1 MQFTGFPPTQ
11 KERIAIMNRSL
22 KAYLIAGI
30 AGLAALVALLGLLF
44 GGVIRTPK
52 NIPPGNVGIVVDKYG
67 SNAGVEKNVVYPGT
81 IWPTFN
87 QHVYLYPTFRQ
98 TKNFV
103 KSSDEDSKTDESFL
117 FKSADGIQFR
127 ADVGVSYNL
136 DPRYVPHLFQLY
148 RGGLD
153 EINQRVFRNILRKD
167 LIYYG
172 GKDSATALIGSGVSA
187 LFDSIQASLTR
198 QVAGLGVIQV
208 EVFVLGDLAPTD
220 SKYAESISSKAIE
233 AQKAAA
239 SQAKIQT
246 ARMDSSSK
254 VIAAAGEA
262 ESNRRIASSITPE
275 LIDYIKAN
283 AWNGANPQVVSG
295 AGGGVIV
302 QLPTSAVAASSGK
315 HHK

>member
-1 MQFTGFPPTQ
+1 
-11 KERIAIMNRSL
+11 MNRSW
-22 KAYLIAGI
+22 KFTISAVIAGV
-30 AGLAALVALLGLLF
+30 AALVVLFGLLF
-44 GGVIRTPK
+44 GGVVRTPK
-52 NIPPGNVGIVVDKYG
+52 NIPPGYVGILVDKYG

-103 KSSDEDSKTDESFL
+103 KSADEDSKTDESFV

-136 DPRYVPHLFQLY
+136 DPTKVPHLFQTY

-153 EINQRVFRNILRKD
+153 EVNQRVFRNILRKD
-167 LIYYG
+167 LVYYG
-172 GKDSATALIGSGVSA
+172 GKDSATTLIGTGVAA
-187 LFDSIQASLTR
+187 LFDSIQTSLSRQTASLGIT
-198 QVAGLGVIQV
+198 QV
-208 EVFVLGDLAPTD
+208 EVYVLGDLTPTD
-220 SKYAESISSKAIE
+220 SKYTESISSKAIE

-254 VIAAAGEA
+254 VITAAGEA
-262 ESNRRIASSITPE
+262 EANRRIASSVTPE
-275 LIDYIKAN
+275 LVEYIKAN
-283 AWNGANPQVVSG
+283 TWNGANPQVVSG
-295 AGGGVIV
+295 GNSGAVIV
-302 QLPTSAVAASSGK
+302 QLPAGAAPATGK